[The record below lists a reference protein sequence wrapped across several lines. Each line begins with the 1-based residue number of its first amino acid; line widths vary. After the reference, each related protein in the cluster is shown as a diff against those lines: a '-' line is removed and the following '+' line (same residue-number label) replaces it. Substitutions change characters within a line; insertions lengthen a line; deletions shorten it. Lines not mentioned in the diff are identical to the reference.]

1 MCVCV
6 CVCLDVCLCQYLFPL
21 SACFLNSGHNCLLLL
36 SCYLGMGVPSSF
48 GSQPMS
54 VSQPFWG
61 IPPTSTV
68 SVAPSVSTEQVRLVL
83 CVICVVLYI
92 PYNTIYVIT
101 MCVMYCIVWQFM
113 L

>member
-6 CVCLDVCLCQYLFPL
+6 CVGVFV
-21 SACFLNSGHNCLLLL
+21 SIFISFKCFHYNGNNCLLF
-36 SCYLGMGVPSSF
+36 SCYLGMGVPPGI

-68 SVAPSVSTEQVRLVL
+68 SLAPSVSTEQVRL
-83 CVICVVLYI
+83 CVVCNLCYS
-92 PYNTIYVIT
+92 YV
-101 MCVMYCIVWQFM
+101 
-113 L
+113 